1 MNLEKIKLVF
11 AVLAVGVGSLA
22 FAADSANTLT
32 EQEQKDGWKLLWD
45 GKTTNGWVS
54 AGNCKA
60 FPKKGWVMK
69 DGVLTV
75 LPRRA
80 IKNGKWVDL
89 PKEQA
94 ALGGGGDICTV
105 REYTDFMFK
114 LDFQLTEAANSGIKY
129 FYVPGV
135 NKSTTLE
142 YQLLDN
148 GHPDATHGRDGN
160 RRIASLYDLISAHAE
175 KLLKPAG
182 EWNTAMIVSKGNHV
196 EHWLNG
202 QKVLEYE
209 RGTETFRG
217 LVAKSKYATWG
228 TDGNKWGELKSGRI
242 LLQDHGDSTVSFR
255 NIKIK
260 EL

>member
-1 MNLEKIKLVF
+1 MESIKLKLAF
-11 AVLAVGVGSLA
+11 LVLALGTGLT
-22 FAADSANTLT
+22 AAAAEAENTLT
-32 EQEQKDGWKLLWD
+32 DQERKDGWTLLWD

-94 ALGGGGDICTV
+94 ALGGGGDICTA
-105 REYTDFMFK
+105 REYTDFMLK
-114 LDFQLTEAANSGIKY
+114 LDFQLTVAANSGIKY

-142 YQLLDN
+142 YQLLDDS
-148 GHPDATHGRDGN
+148 HPDAWHGLGGN
-160 RRIASLYDLISAHAE
+160 RRVASLYDLKSAHAE
-175 KLLKPAG
+175 KVVKPAG
-182 EWNTAMIVSKGNHV
+182 EWNTALIVSKGNHV

-209 RGTETFRG
+209 RGSQEFRD
-217 LVAKSKYATWG
+217 LVAKSKYANWATN
-228 TDGNKWGELKSGRI
+228 GNKWGELKSGRI